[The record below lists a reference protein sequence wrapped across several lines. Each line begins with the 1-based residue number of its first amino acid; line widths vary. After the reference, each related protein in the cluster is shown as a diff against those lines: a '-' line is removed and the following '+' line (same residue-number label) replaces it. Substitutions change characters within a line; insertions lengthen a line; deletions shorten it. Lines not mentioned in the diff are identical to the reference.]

1 MNIKDK
7 FDNLIEDSKEK
18 INEDSAFET
27 LLKVLVGYG
36 MNEEKAA
43 QMIADCIDEQYE
55 LDNIRD
61 QFSGI
66 YQEAK
71 NQLESTDALTELH
84 NQLLKSG
91 MSDTSADMLAAK
103 FLEQEAQTYVDCMN
117 LINEEA
123 NKKEGAILH

>member
-7 FDNLIEDSKEK
+7 FDNLIEDCKEK
-18 INEDSAFET
+18 LNEDSAFET
-27 LLKVLVGYG
+27 LLKVLVDYG
-36 MNEEKAA
+36 MKEEKAA

-55 LDNIRD
+55 LDSIQQ
-61 QFSGI
+61 QFIGI

-71 NQLESTDALTELH
+71 NELEPIDALTELH

-103 FLEQEAQTYVDCMN
+103 FLEQEAQTYVDCMS
-117 LINEEA
+117 LVNEET
-123 NKKEGAILH
+123 NKKKDTVLH

>member
-1 MNIKDK
+1 MDLEKK
-7 FDNLIEDSKEK
+7 FQMI
-18 INEDSAFET
+18 INDADLKLEEDSAFEK
-27 LLKVLVGYG
+27 LLKVLVDYG
-36 MNEEKAA
+36 MDEEKAA

-71 NQLESTDALTELH
+71 NQLEPTDALTELH

-91 MSDTSADMLAAK
+91 MDDTSADMLAAK

-117 LINEEA
+117 LVNEET
-123 NKKEGAILH
+123 NKKKDTVLH